1 MPKQTKICR
10 VCGKTYEA
18 CNSQRTGSSVFNWKE
33 VACSPECGT
42 EYFKRVELSRN
53 PVKTPKVSA
62 KKKKHVEEVTE
73 VASEPTVA
81 ELAVDAE
88 VAESLH
94 VEAESVEE

>member
-18 CNSQRTGSSVFNWKE
+18 CNSQRTGSNVFNWKE

-53 PVKTPKVSA
+53 PVKTDKSST
-62 KKKKHVEEVTE
+62 KKKKRVEEGAE
-73 VASEPTVA
+73 VASDMTVA
-81 ELAVDAE
+81 ESVTDHETAE
-88 VAESLH
+88 FLY
-94 VEAESVEE
+94 VEAESAEE